1 MSEFFY
7 KELIGPVFSP
17 VINVSKKEM
26 SKTVVSAIDG
36 LLCPEGNMF
45 TRAQTVKNLM
55 SLENLSV
62 EQTAKALSLKMSD
75 VASKLR
81 LLEFSDTEKQTIIEY
96 GFSEKAALKFL
107 ELDKHSRLFAMEYC
121 NRSGYD
127 CCEIEKYVDEF
138 INRKNQKKQEKKEKI
153 QRAKNKKSA
162 GCDIGFFFNS
172 VEKAV
177 KLAKQA
183 GFFVTHKREE
193 TKDEYIIHISV
204 KK

>member
-1 MSEFFY
+1 MSDFFY

-26 SKTVVSAIDG
+26 SRTVVSAIDG

-45 TRAQTVKNLM
+45 TRAETVKNLM
-55 SLENLSV
+55 QLENLSV
-62 EQTAKALSLKMSD
+62 EQAAKALSLKMSD

-81 LLEFSDTEKQTIIEY
+81 LLEFSETERQTVIEY
-96 GFSEKAALKFL
+96 GFCEKAALKFL

-121 NRSGYD
+121 KRNGFD
-127 CCEIEKYVDEF
+127 FDGIEQYVDEV
-138 INRKNQKKQEKKEKI
+138 INQKNQKKQEKSPRM

-172 VEKAV
+172 VEKAIR
-177 KLAKQA
+177 LAKQA
-183 GFFVTHKREE
+183 GFFVNHKREE
-193 TKDEYIIHISV
+193 TKEEYVIHISV